1 MKIAEYKQMMEYLTR
16 PGFNGGGSVRNKT
29 ILPKKKPEE
38 EVKKRKIKNFE
49 KAKPALENPKEVKE
63 MILKP
68 KRGLVDEPG
77 EYSVTAKEQ
86 KNINAWKKTN
96 PNLKYEDLTPSQKF
110 QVRRIGA
117 KAYSQVNLTADMA
130 DDIIDLY
137 LNKKNVPE
145 IAKEITK
152 KYDLKNPY
160 PETSV
165 SNLVNKLKK
174 QDVTI
179 GDDVFPKFTKK
190 ELADRP
196 QVIKRGTYDDFKNN
210 KEVFNKVK
218 KFAKNNSL
226 TKTARYLSELTN
238 ENFFTSKSNIQKA
251 VKEFDDFKFK
261 KGIGGAKIDPK
272 VTENAKKLLK
282 IIKDNPSLNSNKLQ
296 SLSKL
301 SDFSYNSALRILKD
315 PVAKTTGETR
325 VNVPKN
331 LVKTIKNKK
340 DVGIKNVEKS
350 LVKQKILTPKE
361 GRDLLS
367 KPAAA
372 VRTAVQG
379 VGGSVFEHTFPEILT
394 DYIPNKEVVK
404 QLKATGVRTSPLLNY
419 FKTMYDVKQNNLV
432 KQFLNDEISLSKYN
446 SEIKKIRDTVKNT
459 TGGYQTGYIKFDVNK
474 NPTPIVNAKPVT
486 VGSKIFGP
494 ATRQKASFFENAK
507 YTLNL
512 LKKYKKDPNNPI
524 FESLATRVDSKD
536 ITNNYLNAYNK
547 AVQDYNKAKPFS
559 NTIKSLTNFANKNLN
574 NTFVNALFKTPYG
587 KAATGVLLGTTLI
600 AAGPRPTETDLI
612 DEVALTGKTGP
623 GKGLAGAFGAAITA
637 GTKKGR
643 DIAKKLTSGA
653 FKGFGKAFLPLGTPT
668 ATYGFAKNLF
678 VDPTL
683 ESIKKGEKIKS
694 SPLQNFAIDVS
705 LPISAVAPT
714 AQAINLFGPSTGGFF
729 KRTAKDI
736 AKTALGGGY
745 ATRGLDALS
754 RMVGL
759 QSKRL
764 GPGIVSRFV
773 PNLFRAA
780 TVPSIY
786 AAPLVETA
794 IQGYNAYKDLQE
806 ARKKYGM
813 DDTVTTALG
822 QAPRKYVQELI
833 SELPEVDRSGAA
845 GGGIMKMAGKPS
857 GPPPEAG
864 PTPQGLDF
872 LMKRG
877 R

>member
-49 KAKPALENPKEVKE
+49 KLKGALENPKEVKE
-63 MILKP
+63 MVLKP

-86 KNINAWKKTN
+86 KNINAWKKAN

-137 LNKKNVPE
+137 LDKKNVPE

-261 KGIGGAKIDPK
+261 KGIGGAKINPK

-282 IIKDNPSLNSNKLQ
+282 IIKDNPSLNSNKIQ
-296 SLSKL
+296 SLSNL
-301 SDFSYNSALRILKD
+301 SDFSYNSALRVLKN

-325 VNVPKN
+325 INVPKN
-331 LVKTIKNKK
+331 LIKNIENKK
-340 DVGIKNVEKS
+340 EVGLKTVEKS

-379 VGGSVFEHTFPEILT
+379 VSGSVFEHTFPEILT
-394 DYIPNKEVVK
+394 DYIPDKKVVK
-404 QLKATGVRTSPLLNY
+404 QLKATGVRTSPFLNY
-419 FKTMYDVKQNNLV
+419 FKTKYDVKQNSLV

-446 SEIKKIRDTVKNT
+446 SEIKKIRDIVKNT
-459 TGGYQTGYIKFDVNK
+459 TGGYQTGYIKFDANK

-494 ATRQKASFFENAK
+494 ATKQKASFFENAK

-512 LKKYKKDPNNPI
+512 LKKYRKNPNNPI

-559 NTIKSLTNFANKNLN
+559 NTIKSLTDFANKNLN

-600 AAGPRPTETDLI
+600 AAGPKPTETDLI
-612 DEVALTGKTGP
+612 DEVALTKGATGFPTKTEAGAGLAAATAATKTGRDLFS
-623 GKGLAGAFGAAITA
+623 KG
-637 GTKKGR
+637 
-643 DIAKKLTSGA
+643 
-653 FKGFGKAFLPLGTPT
+653 FKGFDRFLLRPLT
-668 ATYGFAKNLF
+668 AIEA
-678 VDPTL
+678 PTL
-683 ESIKKGEKIKS
+683 ALPQSAYGAVKLAGDVKRGE
-694 SPLQNFAIDVS
+694 QTDVNAIDITLPTS
-705 LPISAVAPT
+705 LSSLAASKK
-714 AQAINLFGPSTGGFF
+714 F
-729 KRTAKDI
+729 
-736 AKTALGGGY
+736 
-745 ATRGLDALS
+745 GLDLFADNAGRIKRFLRGPFTQTGIRALS
-754 RMVGL
+754 RGSVFATPFIETGI
-759 QSKRL
+759 QS
-764 GPGIVSRFV
+764 
-773 PNLFRAA
+773 
-780 TVPSIY
+780 
-786 AAPLVETA
+786 
-794 IQGYNAYKDLQE
+794 YNAYKALQD
-806 ARKKYGM
+806 ARKNASVFEPRV
-813 DDTVTTALG
+813 DTAMG
-822 QAPRKYVQELI
+822 EAPISYYNKI
-833 SELPEVDRSGAA
+833 MSELPEVDRSGAA
-845 GGGIMKMAGKPS
+845 GGGIMKMAGKSS
-857 GPPPEAG
+857 GPAPESG

>member
-1 MKIAEYKQMMEYLTR
+1 MKLKEFKQAMDWR
-16 PGFNGGGSVRNKT
+16 RRVGFNGGGYVRAKFANGKRV
-29 ILPKKKPEE
+29 LPKKKPEE
-38 EVKKRKIKNFE
+38 EAEKVNKARKEKTFE
-49 KAKPALENPKEVKE
+49 KAKGALENPKEVKE
-63 MILKP
+63 MIDKP

-96 PNLKYEDLTPSQKF
+96 PNLKYEDLTPGQKF

-282 IIKDNPSLNSNKLQ
+282 IIKDNPSLNSNKIQ

-301 SDFSYNSALRILKD
+301 SDFSYNSALRVLKD

-325 VNVPKN
+325 INVPKN
-331 LVKTIKNKK
+331 LIKNIKNKK
-340 DVGIKNVEKS
+340 EVGLKTVEKS
-350 LVKQKILTPKE
+350 LVKQKVLTPKE

-372 VRTAVQG
+372 IRTAVKG
-379 VGGSVFEHTFPEILT
+379 VKGSVFEHTFPEILT
-394 DYIPNKEVVK
+394 NYIPNKEVVK
-404 QLKATGVRTSPLLNY
+404 QLKATGVRTSPFLNY
-419 FKTMYDVKQNNLV
+419 FKTKYDVKQNSLV

-459 TGGYQTGYIKFDVNK
+459 TGGYQTGYIKFDANK

-494 ATRQKASFFENAK
+494 ATKQKASFFENAK

-512 LKKYKKDPNNPI
+512 LKKYRKDPNNPI
-524 FESLATRVDSKD
+524 FESLATRVDSTD

-559 NTIKSLTNFANKNLN
+559 NTIKSLTDFANKNLN

-587 KAATGVLLGTTLI
+587 KAATGVLLGTSLI

-643 DIAKKLTSGA
+643 DIAKKIGT
-653 FKGFGKAFLPLGTPT
+653 KTFGGIGKLAAPLGVPIINLGMFAAPKAFELG
-668 ATYGFAKNLF
+668 
-678 VDPTL
+678 
-683 ESIKKGEKIKS
+683 
-694 SPLQNFAIDVS
+694 
-705 LPISAVAPT
+705 
-714 AQAINLFGPSTGGFF
+714 
-729 KRTAKDI
+729 KDI
-736 AKTALGGGY
+736 ATGQKT
-745 ATRGLDALS
+745 D
-754 RMVGL
+754 VGAADITVPGAFAAAVPESL
-759 QSKRL
+759 YRPSVGRFAKAKDFLKPIARL
-764 GPGIVSRFV
+764 GLSQ
-773 PNLFRAA
+773 NLLRTIGRGSVFA
-780 TVPSIY
+780 TPFLE
-786 AAPLVETA
+786 AG

-806 ARKKYGM
+806 ANRNASVFEPRV
-813 DDTVTTALG
+813 DTALG
-822 QAPRKYVQELI
+822 KAPISYYNRI
-833 SELPEVDRSGAA
+833 MSELPEVDRSGAA
-845 GGGIMKMAGKPS
+845 GGGIMKMAGKSS
-857 GPPPEAG
+857 GPPPESG
-864 PTPQGLDF
+864 PISQGLDF